1 MIENHQTRPRTPR
14 AFGASFLPLCLVAAA
29 LFCVV
34 LPACQKDQKIRD
46 RHEEILQTEDE

>member
-1 MIENHQTRPRTPR
+1 MIVNRRIRPRTPR
-14 AFGASFLPLCLVAAA
+14 AFGAFFLTLCLGAAA

-46 RHEEILQTEDE
+46 RHEEILRTEDE